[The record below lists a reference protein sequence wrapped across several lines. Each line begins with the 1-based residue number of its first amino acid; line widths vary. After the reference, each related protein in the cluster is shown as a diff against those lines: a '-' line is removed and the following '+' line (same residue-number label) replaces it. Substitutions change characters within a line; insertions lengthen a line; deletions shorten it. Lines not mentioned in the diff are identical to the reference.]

1 MGSFRAV
8 GVGMAAMALWTAAA
22 GGFPRQEGRGYSP
35 LDRFQSA
42 VGEYMALREVV
53 KRTIPPLEITPDA
66 ENIRA
71 ASNAIAE
78 GILRARP
85 SATEGD
91 IFNAD
96 VAELLRL
103 RIGASIR
110 KPGCDVAEIVAAQRD
125 DDDVPPPQRPLVHD
139 RLDWGWGS
147 FMPWCVL
154 RVLPLVP
161 DELQFRFVEHDLVLV
176 DIDAG
181 LVVDV
186 LPNALPTRESWKG
199 LRYAHARDGNRRPS
213 CCHDDDQVAYLAG
226 TGLWPRSPLA
236 SARARAL

>member
-22 GGFPRQEGRGYSP
+22 GGVARLEVDGYGP

-53 KRTIPPLEITPDA
+53 KRTIPPLKITPDA
-66 ENIRA
+66 EEIRA
-71 ASNAIAE
+71 ASNAVAE
-78 GILRARP
+78 GILRTRS
-85 SATEGD
+85 SAKEGD

-103 RIGASIR
+103 RIGATSR
-110 KPGCDVAEIVAAQRD
+110 EPGCDIAEIVAAERD
-125 DDDVPPPQRPLVHD
+125 DHDAPPPQRPLVHD
-139 RLDWGWGS
+139 RLDWEWGF
-147 FMPWCVL
+147 FMPSCVL

-161 DELQFRFVEHDLVLV
+161 EELQFRFIEHDLVLV
-176 DIDAG
+176 DIEAG

-186 LPNALPTRESWKG
+186 LPDALPARVLEQ
-199 LRYAHARDGNRRPS
+199 LRYADTRAGNRRRRP
-213 CCHDDDQVAYLAG
+213 
-226 TGLWPRSPLA
+226 
-236 SARARAL
+236 

>member
-8 GVGMAAMALWTAAA
+8 AVGMAAMALWTAAA
-22 GGFPRQEGRGYSP
+22 GGFARQEGHGYGP

-53 KRTIPPLEITPDA
+53 KQTTPPLKITPDA
-66 ENIRA
+66 EDIRA

-78 GILRARP
+78 GILRTRS
-85 SATEGD
+85 SAKEGD

-103 RIGASIR
+103 RIGASSR
-110 KPGCDVAEIVAAQRD
+110 EPGCDVAEIVAAERD
-125 DDDVPPPQRPLVHD
+125 DHGVPPPQRPLVHD
-139 RLDWGWGS
+139 RLDWGRGL

-161 DELQFRFVEHDLVLV
+161 DELQFRFVERDLVLV
-176 DIDAG
+176 DIEAG

-186 LPNALPTRESWKG
+186 LPDALPPRVSWKN
-199 LRYAHARDGNRRPS
+199 LRYADTRAGSRGRRWPS
-213 CCHDDDQVAYLAG
+213 
-226 TGLWPRSPLA
+226 
-236 SARARAL
+236 